1 MKWESM
7 ELRLTL
13 NYVQK
18 DIYVSQVQLLRHLQM
33 ELKEK
38 DEILVITALKE
49 LLHKFNVLLDHM
61 NQEME
66 LIQQVDKH
74 VQQDTS
80 AHLVQLLQLSV
91 RF

>member
-1 MKWESM
+1 M

-18 DIYVSQVQLLRHLQM
+18 DIYASQVQLLRHLRM

-38 DEILVITALKE
+38 DEILVITVLKE

-74 VQQDTS
+74 VRQDTS